1 MNKILTI
8 WRREMAA
15 CFLSPVSYVTFVAF
29 LSVGGFT
36 FWYFAVENTGEPEPL
51 SVFLAGSVVTWLP
64 IVITVVAMRMFVDEK
79 RSGTIESLM
88 TAPVT
93 DAQVV
98 FGKYMGAISF
108 LVFVIAPAFAYV
120 FVFERLSPTIN
131 LGNMD
136 IGALIGGA
144 IIVALVTAMLLAV
157 AMVVSLLTRS
167 QIISV
172 ICTFLVIWLFLLF
185 GWLMGSIPG
194 VDVALVEHFSLL
206 HHVEQFARG
215 SIVGGPVALYA
226 SVTLLMLFIAVRLLE
241 SRHWR

>member
-1 MNKILTI
+1 MSKVLTI

-36 FWYFAVENTGEPEPL
+36 FWHLAVENTGQPEPL
-51 SVFLAGSVVTWLP
+51 SVFLVESIVIWLP
-64 IVITVVAMRMFVDEK
+64 IMVTVVAMRLFVDEK
-79 RSGTIESLM
+79 RSGTIETLM

-98 FGKYMGAISF
+98 LGKYLGAISF
-108 LVFVIAPAFAYV
+108 LVFVIAPAFLYV
-120 FVFERLSPTIN
+120 FVFERLSPTIH

-136 IGALIGGA
+136 LGALVGGA
-144 IIVALVTAMLLAV
+144 IILALITATLLAV

-172 ICTFLVIWLFLLF
+172 ICTFVAIWLVLLF
-185 GWLMGSIPG
+185 GWLMGTIPG
-194 VDVALVEHFSLL
+194 VDDELVEHLSFLK
-206 HHVEQFARG
+206 HAEQFARG
-215 SIVGGPVALYA
+215 SIVGGPIVLYVSLIA
-226 SVTLLMLFIAVRLLE
+226 LMLFIAVRVLE